1 MELSVGTLTESL
13 WILAVVLVTRFSLSF
28 VLTSVL
34 LFFGGGRRS
43 ILHGRMTALNSISE
57 GQKIELH
64 SPVSITAQGSREAPS
79 NRSIL
84 ESEKD
89 RESGSSN
96 DSDMETVC

>member
-1 MELSVGTLTESL
+1 M
-13 WILAVVLVTRFSLSF
+13 
-28 VLTSVL
+28 
-34 LFFGGGRRS
+34 
-43 ILHGRMTALNSISE
+43 HGRMTALNSISE

-89 RESGSSN
+89 RESGSNN